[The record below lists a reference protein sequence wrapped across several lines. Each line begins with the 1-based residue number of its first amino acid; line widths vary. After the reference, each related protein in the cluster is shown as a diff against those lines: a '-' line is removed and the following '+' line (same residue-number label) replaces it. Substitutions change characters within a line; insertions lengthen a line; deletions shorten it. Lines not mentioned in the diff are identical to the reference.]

1 MWPFKKAAE
10 PDSLTDIL
18 ISEITLLANNVSEWE
33 SDWVGSYYGL
43 KHPCGIGIG
52 KYGAVYTGDNEV
64 RLSQHQNNI
73 ARGLHNEILAA
84 KALAS
89 CIRKD
94 N

>member
-1 MWPFKKAAE
+1 MWPFKKKKE

-18 ISEITLLANNVSEWE
+18 ISEITLLAGNASEWE
-33 SDWVGSYYGL
+33 SDWAGIYYGL
-43 KHPCGIGIG
+43 KHTCGISIG

-64 RLSQHQNNI
+64 RLSVKQTNI
-73 ARGLHNEILAA
+73 VKDLHDEILAA

-94 N
+94 D